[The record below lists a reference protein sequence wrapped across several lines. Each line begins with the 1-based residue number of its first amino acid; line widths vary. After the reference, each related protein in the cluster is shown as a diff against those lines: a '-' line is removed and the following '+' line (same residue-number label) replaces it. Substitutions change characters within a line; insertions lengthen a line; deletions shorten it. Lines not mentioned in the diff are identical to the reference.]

1 MIRRPPRST
10 LFPYTTLF
18 RSVSKGGIA
27 GMPALLGYP
36 EANVELHWTEHG
48 ARFEVELADK
58 RPWFGR
64 RLFHFL
70 LGAKQ
75 ADRKSTRLNSSHLV
89 ISYAVFC
96 LNKKNDDVF
105 LFKTTIQTT
114 IQPSPVANQ
123 HYSRHTSV
131 PNTISKSITQRM
143 TDTQYTN
150 TLYSLT
156 NVL

>member
-75 ADRKSTRLNSSHLV
+75 AADEVFEAHRLL
-89 ISYAVFC
+89 
-96 LNKKNDDVF
+96 
-105 LFKTTIQTT
+105 
-114 IQPSPVANQ
+114 
-123 HYSRHTSV
+123 
-131 PNTISKSITQRM
+131 QRRFVEL
-143 TDTQYTN
+143 QSAR
-150 TLYSLT
+150 TLLDHQAR
-156 NVL
+156 